1 MTKFFTSIA
10 LEFQPR
16 FFLAVFSLF
25 LSVTG
30 LNAQANNPL
39 IAFQG
44 ILKNSSGGPVDDG
57 TYQIKFRLYNVSN
70 GGNPLWEETASVK
83 TTGGIYSHNLG
94 KNSQLLPSAFANTVW
109 LGIEVNGNELSPRTQ
124 LMYAPYTFSAAYAQE
139 VACSGKVGDVKYS
152 LLNPQQFA
160 ALEGACWVPMDGR
173 SLSSSDKLRQLS
185 GLTKVPDASGMFL
198 RGQEFP
204 GAGDNDPDRSS
215 FSNIGEP
222 QDDGFEQHGHSISE
236 EGEHTHTVSEA
247 GEHTHTIDR
256 RDNGAE
262 DVYDK
267 NNVHASESSAVT
279 SDRDKIGSFTAPA
292 AGKHTHTLNSTGRHS
307 HTIGQT
313 GTTNETRPK
322 NVNLWVYIRIN

>member
-1 MTKFFTSIA
+1 MTKFFTSA
-10 LEFQPR
+10 SQRFQLR
-16 FFLAVFSLF
+16 FILAVFSLV
-25 LSVTG
+25 LSING

-204 GAGDNDPDRSS
+204 GAGDNDP
-215 FSNIGEP
+215 
-222 QDDGFEQHGHSISE
+222 QDDGFEQHGHSISD
-236 EGEHTHTVSEA
+236 EGEHSHTLSEA

-256 RDNGAE
+256 RDNGA
-262 DVYDK
+262 DNAYDK
-267 NNVHASESSAVT
+267 NNAHASESSAVT
-279 SDRDKIGSFTAPA
+279 TDRDKIGSFTAPA
-292 AGKHTHTLNSTGRHS
+292 AGKHTHTMNSAGKHS
-307 HTIGQT
+307 HTIGQA
-313 GTTNETRPK
+313 GTINETRPK